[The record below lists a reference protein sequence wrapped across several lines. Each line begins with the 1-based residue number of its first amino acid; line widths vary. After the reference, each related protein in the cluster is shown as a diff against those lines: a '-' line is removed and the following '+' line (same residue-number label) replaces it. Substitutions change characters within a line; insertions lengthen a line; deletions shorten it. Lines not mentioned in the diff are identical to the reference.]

1 MPRNPPCRGTWG
13 TNVTPILNDFLD
25 FANIHQLAHFWTQFS
40 LRAFVFSS
48 AEHRSAEF
56 RTHISCGKYRMPATR
71 TLPTRNARGFTYP
84 LLSRRCCGE
93 FVSQLF
99 SVVLSLL
106 FSRAKP
112 GQTHRHNTHTPTHT
126 RARMPSEDHK
136 SMDALRMLL
145 SNRTDVRRVCFI
157 ALCSRFP
164 PVFTKRRYEHLFR
177 VACEKDQRHSLGMV
191 VLCVCVC
198 VCVCVLRCDC
208 ADFCSIPELE
218 NATSKSS
225 KIQKC

>member
-1 MPRNPPCRGTWG
+1 MRSSVLIFLAENTGCQLRERCLRGTR
-13 TNVTPILNDFLD
+13 V
-25 FANIHQLAHFWTQFS
+25 
-40 LRAFVFSS
+40 V
-48 AEHRSAEF
+48 
-56 RTHISCGKYRMPATR
+56 
-71 TLPTRNARGFTYP
+71 LPTRYSRGGVVVSLYRSCFRLCCHCSFHAR
-84 LLSRRCCGE
+84 SQDRRTDT
-93 FVSQLF
+93 
-99 SVVLSLL
+99 
-106 FSRAKP
+106 
-112 GQTHRHNTHTPTHT
+112 THTHTHTPTHT

-198 VCVCVLRCDC
+198 VCVCALRCDC
-208 ADFCSIPELE
+208 ADFCYIPELE